1 MIRSLLKPI
10 ACTLAVAILLML
22 GATTGSAFAHE
33 IQHAAHHNAST
44 HATAICAWMCGTAGA
59 VATAAFHATAITVNV
74 ETALPFLDGLR
85 AIDWF
90 LQLQASAPPVLLYL
104 SVPHVVSD

>member
-1 MIRSLLKPI
+1 MIRSLLRPI

-33 IQHAAHHNAST
+33 ILQAAPHNAGMPAPGISDWMR
-44 HATAICAWMCGTAGA
+44 ATAGGVT
-59 VATAAFHATAITVNV
+59 TAAFHATAVTVSV

-85 AIDWF
+85 SIDCF
-90 LQLQASAPPVLLYL
+90 AQLQARAPPVLL
-104 SVPHVVSD
+104 

>member
-1 MIRSLLKPI
+1 MIRSLLRPI

-33 IQHAAHHNAST
+33 IQHAAHHNASM

-59 VATAAFHATAITVNV
+59 VTTAAFHATAVTVSV
-74 ETALPFLDGLR
+74 ETALPLLEDLR
-85 AIDWF
+85 SIDCF
-90 LQLQASAPPVLLYL
+90 AQLQARAPPVLL
-104 SVPHVVSD
+104 